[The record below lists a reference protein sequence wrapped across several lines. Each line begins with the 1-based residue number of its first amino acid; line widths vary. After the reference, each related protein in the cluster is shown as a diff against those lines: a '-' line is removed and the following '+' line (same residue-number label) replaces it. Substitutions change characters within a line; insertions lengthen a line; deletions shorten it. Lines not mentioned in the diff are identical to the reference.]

1 MPSFFIN
8 RPVFAWVIAILICLF
23 GIISVHGMGIDSY
36 PDIAPPEVTVTA
48 QYPGASAQTMESTVT
63 QVIEQQLTGIDNL
76 LYFSSNSSSNG
87 QTQIILTFA
96 TGTNPDIAQVQVQ
109 NKVTLAEP
117 LLPTQVTQQGV
128 VVAKASPDI
137 LMFVALQSDNPSID
151 AGRLSDILASDIQPN
166 IGRVS
171 GVGNTTLLGSEYA
184 VRIWLDPDKLQ
195 SYGLSTTQVLNAVSS
210 QNAQFAAGSLGA
222 DPAVKGQVFTATVTG
237 DSLFSSVKQF
247 QDIII
252 VANSNGTTVK
262 LSDVARISFGSQTY
276 GFAPVYNGK
285 AAGGMAIFLLP
296 GANALAVAKAVKAEM
311 AILARDLPEGV
322 VWSVP
327 YDTTPFITASIID
340 VIRTLIEAI
349 VLVFFVMLIFLQNL
363 RATIIPTLVIPVA
376 LLGTFIG
383 LSALHYTLNQL
394 TLFGMVLAI
403 GIVVDDAIVVIE
415 NVERIMTE
423 EKLEPRAA
431 TRKAMG
437 QITGAIIA
445 ITVVLSA
452 VFVPSALQPG
462 ATGIIY
468 AQFALTIA
476 VSMGFSAFLAM
487 SFTPSLCAA
496 ILKPEHETKKNWFYR
511 WFDRSFDWASKRYL
525 AQSARAVSHA
535 PRWMIVFVLVV
546 VLTGFLYTKLP
557 TSFVPDEDQ
566 GFVLALINLPPGSTL
581 ERTDHV
587 MAEVRDKLSNS
598 VVGKDI
604 VGIFQPEGF
613 SFVGTS
619 ENVGM
624 SFIKLAPWDKR
635 SATAMKLIPQ
645 INGILH
651 GITDAQ
657 IFAVNLPTIRGL
669 SQFGGIDMYLQAR
682 AGQSRDELGGA
693 ERTLLGAAS
702 KNPAL
707 FGIRPNSLP
716 SSPQLNI
723 AVDRTQAEAMGLSL
737 TDVYDTLEMELAPFY
752 VNQFTYGGRVK
763 RVYIQADAPYRM
775 SIDAFQHLYTPSL
788 FTNSNS
794 TSASTSTT
802 ASAGQSTS
810 TSMIAS
816 NGFATAADPSPA
828 NTSISP
834 YNMVPLSSV
843 VNAKWSFGPTVLPR
857 YNGYSAIEIVG
868 NSAAGYS
875 TGQAI
880 DVLQG
885 IVDHQLPNGFAA
897 DWTGQSF
904 QELLSGSSATTL
916 LMLSI
921 VVVFL
926 CLAALYESW
935 SIPAAV
941 LLVVPLG
948 MLGMLVFCLSFGVP
962 NDIYF
967 KIGLVTVIGLAA
979 KNAILIVEFAVE
991 GQQGGMTLRD
1001 AVLTAARL
1009 RLRPILMTSMAFI
1022 LGVFPLVISSGAG
1035 AASRHEIGTGVIGGM
1050 LFATFF
1056 GLLLIPVFY
1065 VVVRRLLGD
1074 KLDEVSHK
1082 MPHHDRDGE
1091 GGDGHG
1097 THDDGTPGGGGHDG
1111 GGAGGAGP
1119 AGEGA
1124 PV

>member
-76 LYFSSNSSSNG
+76 LYFSSTSSSNG
-87 QTQIILTFA
+87 QTQITLTFA

-109 NKVTLAEP
+109 NKVTLAQP
-117 LLPTQVTQQGV
+117 LLPSQVTQQGV

-137 LMFVALQSDNPSID
+137 LMFVALQSDNPAID
-151 AGRLSDILASDIQPN
+151 AGRLSDILASQIQPN
-166 IGRVS
+166 IGRVN

-222 DPAVKGQVFTATVTG
+222 DPAVKGQVFTANVTG
-237 DSLFSSVKQF
+237 DSLFSSLKQF
-247 QDIII
+247 QDIIV

-285 AAGGMAIFLLP
+285 AAGGMAVFLLP

-311 AILARDLPEGV
+311 AALAKDLPEGV
-322 VWSVP
+322 TWSVP
-327 YDTTPFITASIID
+327 YDTTPFITASIVD
-340 VIRTLIEAI
+340 VIRTLVEAI

-423 EKLEPRAA
+423 EHLEPRAA

-452 VFVPSALQPG
+452 VFIPSALQPG

-496 ILKPEHETKKNWFYR
+496 ILKPEHAEKKNWFYR
-511 WFDRSFDWASKRYL
+511 WFDRSFDWTTKKYL
-525 AQSARAVSHA
+525 GHAGRAVQHA
-535 PRWMIVFVLVV
+535 PRWMIAFVLVV

-581 ERTDHV
+581 ESTDHV
-587 MAEVRDKLSNS
+587 MTEVRDKLSNS
-598 VVGKDI
+598 PFSKEI

-624 SFIKLAPWDKR
+624 SFIKLADWDKR
-635 SATAMKLIPQ
+635 DDTAMTLIPK
-645 INGILH
+645 INQTLH
-651 GITDAQ
+651 GISDAQ

-682 AGQSRDELGGA
+682 EGQSRAELGQATG
-693 ERTLLGAAS
+693 TLLAGAAKS
-702 KNPAL
+702 PVL

-716 SSPQLNI
+716 SAPQLDI
-723 AVDRTQAEAMGLSL
+723 AVDRTQAQAMGLTL
-737 TDVYDTLEMELAPFY
+737 TDVYNTLQMELAPFY
-752 VNQFTYGGRVK
+752 IDQFTYGGRVK

-775 SIDAFQHLYTPSL
+775 GLDALQHLYTPSV
-788 FTNSNS
+788 FTNS
-794 TSASTSTT
+794 AGTSTT
-802 ASAGQSTS
+802 ASQSSSTVASTS
-810 TSMIAS
+810 P
-816 NGFATAADPSPA
+816 NGFTTPADPSPA

-834 YNMVPLSSV
+834 YNMVPLASV

-868 NSAAGYS
+868 NSAPSYS

-880 DVLQG
+880 DVLQN
-885 IVDHQLPNGFAA
+885 IVDRQLPTGFAA

-904 QELLSGSSATTL
+904 QELLSGSSAVTL
-916 LMLSI
+916 LLLSI

-948 MLGMLVFCLSFGVP
+948 MLGMLAFCLSFGVP

-991 GQQGGMTLRD
+991 GQQRGMTLRD

-1050 LFATFF
+1050 LFATFL

-1065 VVVRRLLGD
+1065 VAVRRMLGD

-1082 MPHHDRDGE
+1082 MPHHDGDDDDGKHDGGTP

-1097 THDDGTPGGGGHDG
+1097 GGSGSGQS
-1111 GGAGGAGP
+1111 P

-1124 PV
+1124 PA